1 MRLSIFVP
9 HSPRSAS
16 EIEPYVGP
24 LRDGHDGRLWLG
36 QSMVVEPHQL
46 LSTLDG
52 IDTGTAVT
60 LAPLRHP
67 VDAAVQA
74 RSVALRTGRTHVAG
88 FGAGSR
94 RFQAGLR
101 GEPYRSPLTAMAEYL
116 SSVRELI
123 SKGSARRSGEY
134 YTVTADLP
142 PLESPAHVEIA
153 AGVLRSG
160 MAGVA
165 GRYCDAAV
173 TWLTPPEFIRDELV
187 PAMATGADAAGRTS
201 RPRAVAVVHV
211 IVDHPGRDPLHQVI
225 TASRMHLAMPHYRK
239 MLTAAG
245 VPLDGDV
252 VVDAALLVERGV
264 YCFGSPADIVDQ
276 LKKWE
281 DCGVDE
287 VALNLAGAAFTT
299 NDEDAVR
306 ADLDAI
312 LHEWALR
319 QSTETLV

>member
-36 QSMVVEPHQL
+36 QSMSIEPHQL
-46 LSTLDG
+46 LSSLDG

-67 VDAAVQA
+67 VDAALHA
-74 RSVALRTGRTHVAG
+74 RSVALCTGGTHVAG

-94 RFQAGLR
+94 RFQTGLR
-101 GEPYRSPLTAMAEYL
+101 GEPYASPLTAMSEYL
-116 SSVRELI
+116 SSVRELVTE
-123 SKGSARRSGEY
+123 GTARRSGEY
-134 YTVTADLP
+134 FTVTADLP
-142 PLESPAHVEIA
+142 PLETPARVEIA

-160 MAGVA
+160 MARVA
-165 GRYCDAAV
+165 GRYCDAAI
-173 TWLTPPEFIRDELV
+173 TWLTPPEFIRDELA
-187 PAMATGADAAGRTS
+187 PAMAESADAAGRAS
-201 RPRAVAVVHV
+201 RPRVVAVVHV
-211 IVDHPGRDPLHQVI
+211 VLDHPDRDPLHQVI
-225 TASRMHLAMPHYRK
+225 TASRMHLGMPHYRK

-245 VPLDGDV
+245 IPLEEDL

-264 YCFGSPADIVDQ
+264 YCFGSPADVVDQ
-276 LKKWE
+276 LSRWD

-287 VALNLAGAAFTT
+287 VVLNLAGVAFTT
-299 NDEDAVR
+299 NDGSAVR

-312 LHEWALR
+312 LHEWASR
-319 QSTETLV
+319 QAVIPA